1 MIPLLKSIL
10 LKRMPLTILITS
22 DGVNGELM
30 DNQIE
35 YVFFR
40 ENFYKN
46 EIYEMLL
53 KRLKVLE
60 GRQDDQS
67 VLIKW
72 V

>member
-1 MIPLLKSIL
+1 VILLLKSIL

>member
-1 MIPLLKSIL
+1 MILLLKSIL

>member
-1 MIPLLKSIL
+1 MILLLKSIL

-35 YVFFR
+35 YVLFR

-53 KRLKVLE
+53 KRLKVLV